1 MKTTRLIGAA
11 VLPTLLACGCSTLNH
26 TENGALAGGAI
37 GAGTG
42 ALIGSVTHHA
52 AGGALIGGA
61 VGALAGG
68 AIGSEKDKEEKRA
81 IAAAQRQALSL
92 AEVAQLSQQ
101 HYSDAVIINQIRT
114 TRSVYHLSAGDIQW
128 LKSQGVSDPVV
139 MEMQA
144 TAVYYPRRV
153 YSAAPVYAEPVYVEP
168 PPPPVAVGVGFSVGR

>member
-1 MKTTRLIGAA
+1 MNRSQLIGSALVPA
-11 VLPTLLACGCSTLNH
+11 LLACGCESLNH

-68 AIGSEKDKEEKRA
+68 AIGSERDSQEKKA
-81 IAAAQRQALSL
+81 EAAARARALTL
-92 AEVAQLSQQ
+92 PEVAQMAQQ
-101 HYSDAVIINQIRT
+101 RVSDAVIIGQIRST
-114 TRSVYHLSAGDIQW
+114 GSVYHLSATDIAW
-128 LKSQGVSDPVV
+128 LKENGVSDPVV

-144 TAVYYPRRV
+144 TASRYPAGVYVAEPAYVVEEP
-153 YSAAPVYAEPVYVEP
+153 APVR
-168 PPPPVAVGVGFSVGR
+168 VGFGYYHRWR